1 MNFFINR
8 PVFAAAIALMMILAG
23 LVSMF
28 VLPIAQY
35 PPLVPSQIQV
45 STQYIGAS
53 SDVVANTV
61 TTPLEEQLNGA
72 EGMVYMSSNSTN
84 NGNSLITMTFEVGYD
99 QSIAQMEALTRSNQ
113 ALSQL
118 PPEVNQVGLTIEK
131 HSSNIV
137 LIVNLTSPNGT
148 FDQAFL
154 QNYADIHITDRL
166 ARIDGVASINNF
178 GLRKYAMRIW
188 LDPDRLANMGMTAM
202 DVENAVEEQNN
213 QVAAGKLGAPPAPDG
228 QAFAFQLNALGRLE
242 SVQQFEEIVIRANP
256 DGTVVRIKDV
266 GRVELGAEDYSWS
279 TSLNNK
285 PTAAIAVYQL
295 ANANSI
301 RIAKAVREVMTDLAV
316 HFPDDLEWSVHY
328 DTTRFIEESTREVII
343 TLVEAILLVMLVV
356 FVFLQNFR
364 STLIP
369 TIAIPVSLIGTFVFM
384 LAFDFSINT
393 LSLLGLVVAVALVVD
408 DAIVVVENVNRHLEA
423 GATDMKKITE
433 QAMSEVRGPVIA
445 TTIVLMAVF
454 VPVAFIPGMTGQL
467 YNQFAL
473 TIAIAVGLSGFNS
486 LTLSP
491 ALAAV
496 LLRPETGEKN
506 RFFRAFNTAFDRLSN
521 GYANAVKTL
530 SGVWVPVGI
539 VFAGLCVLALVL
551 FLSTPSAFVPDED
564 QGYVM
569 VLTKLPSGAGIQR
582 TEQVVNRINQI
593 AMSSPGVADVISVPG
608 YNLIDAVQD
617 MSAAFSFVV
626 FKPYAERKSPETQL
640 EGIIGHIQ
648 SRVAGIPE
656 AVILVANAPPIPGLG
671 STGGFNFE
679 IQDLNSLGVDA
690 LAKVLQNFLVEAR
703 KRPELA
709 KVYSTFDP
717 DVPQRYL
724 EVDRVK
730 AKTRGVSLDNIFN
743 TLQINL
749 GSLYVNQYNQY
760 GRVYRVYLQA
770 EKDARF
776 QDDDI
781 TRLMVRNNEGKM
793 IPLSAFVSIRPI
805 TGAYNIPHYNEYSSA
820 QVNGGAAPGY
830 SSGQANAAMEE
841 LADTVLPEGF
851 GYEWTNL
858 VYQQK
863 EAGNLAPVVF
873 AMSLIFVFL
882 VLAAQ
887 YESWSMPVMILLAIP
902 LGLLGAIGFLVLR
915 NMDLDVYG
923 QIGLVMLIGLVAK
936 NSILIVQFA
945 KDLHEQGAGIV
956 DAAMEAA
963 RIRLRPI
970 LMTAFAFILGLM
982 PLVLASG
989 AGANARR
996 SLGTAVVGG
1005 LTLATVLILFVPIF
1019 YVVIERM
1026 RERKTGRPANTSSAE
1041 PQDQQA

>member
-1 MNFFINR
+1 
-8 PVFAAAIALMMILAG
+8 
-23 LVSMF
+23 
-28 VLPIAQY
+28 
-35 PPLVPSQIQV
+35 
-45 STQYIGAS
+45 
-53 SDVVANTV
+53 
-61 TTPLEEQLNGA
+61 
-72 EGMVYMSSNSTN
+72 
-84 NGNSLITMTFEVGYD
+84 
-99 QSIAQMEALTRSNQ
+99 
-113 ALSQL
+113 
-118 PPEVNQVGLTIEK
+118 
-131 HSSNIV
+131 
-137 LIVNLTSPNGT
+137 
-148 FDQAFL
+148 
-154 QNYADIHITDRL
+154 
-166 ARIDGVASINNF
+166 
-178 GLRKYAMRIW
+178 
-188 LDPDRLANMGMTAM
+188 
-202 DVENAVEEQNN
+202 
-213 QVAAGKLGAPPAPDG
+213 
-228 QAFAFQLNALGRLE
+228 
-242 SVQQFEEIVIRANP
+242 
-256 DGTVVRIKDV
+256 
-266 GRVELGAEDYSWS
+266 
-279 TSLNNK
+279 
-285 PTAAIAVYQL
+285 
-295 ANANSI
+295 
-301 RIAKAVREVMTDLAV
+301 
-316 HFPDDLEWSVHY
+316 
-328 DTTRFIEESTREVII
+328 
-343 TLVEAILLVMLVV
+343 
-356 FVFLQNFR
+356 
-364 STLIP
+364 
-369 TIAIPVSLIGTFVFM
+369 
-384 LAFDFSINT
+384 
-393 LSLLGLVVAVALVVD
+393 
-408 DAIVVVENVNRHLEA
+408 
-423 GATDMKKITE
+423 
-433 QAMSEVRGPVIA
+433 MSEVRGPVIA